1 MTKSSG
7 RGDTLELKAYDYI
20 KRRIKQRIY
29 APGQKILDSKIAGEL
44 NISRTPVRDALRLLE
59 HDGFLV
65 GQAGKGWHVYALSLA
80 DIHEIFDVK
89 VELEGMLARK
99 AAECDD
105 KKHRTALKKALDGMK
120 AAEKTKDNKVWRKND
135 LELHRI
141 MLAMAGNKRA
151 ARMVN
156 DLNDQW
162 YRVRIGLVAMEG
174 RVHRSNL
181 EHAAFVESI
190 LSSDGAGAEKQMRS
204 HLNNL
209 RQEIV
214 NVLTNL
220 VLPFAQNGL

>member
-1 MTKSSG
+1 MKPSSK
-7 RGDTLELKAYDYI
+7 RGDSLELKAYEYVKKCI
-20 KRRIKQRIY
+20 MRRTY

-59 HDGFLV
+59 HEGFLV
-65 GQAGKGWHVYALSLA
+65 GQSGKGWQVYALSLE

-105 KKHRTALKKALDGMK
+105 KKQRALLKKALEGMK
-120 AAEKTKDNKVWRKND
+120 AAEEVKDNEAWRKHD
-135 LELHRI
+135 MELHRI

-151 ARMVN
+151 ARIVN

-181 EHAAFVESI
+181 EHTAFVESI
-190 LSSDGAGAEKQMRS
+190 LIGDSAGAEKQMRS

-214 NVLTNL
+214 NILTNL
-220 VLPFAQNGL
+220 VFPFAQNGI

>member
-1 MTKSSG
+1 MTPSSK
-7 RGDTLELKAYDYI
+7 RGDSLKLKAYEYVK
-20 KRRIKQRIY
+20 KRIMRRIY

-44 NISRTPVRDALRLLE
+44 NISSTPVRDALRILE
-59 HDGFLV
+59 HEGFLI
-65 GQAGKGWHVYALSLA
+65 GQAGKGWNVYALSLE

-105 KKHRTALKKALDGMK
+105 KKLRATLKKALDSMK
-120 AAEKTKDNKVWRKND
+120 AGEKVKDNEAWRKND
-135 LELHRI
+135 MERHRT
-141 MLAMAGNKRA
+141 MLAMAYNKRA
-151 ARMVN
+151 ARIIN

-174 RVHRSNL
+174 RVHRSNI
-181 EHAAFVESI
+181 EHTAFVESI
-190 LSSDGAGAEKQMRS
+190 LSGDGVGAEKRMRS

-214 NVLTNL
+214 NVLVNL
-220 VLPFAQNGL
+220 VLPFAQNGI

>member
-1 MTKSSG
+1 
-7 RGDTLELKAYDYI
+7 
-20 KRRIKQRIY
+20 
-29 APGQKILDSKIAGEL
+29 
-44 NISRTPVRDALRLLE
+44 
-59 HDGFLV
+59 
-65 GQAGKGWHVYALSLA
+65 
-80 DIHEIFDVK
+80 
-89 VELEGMLARK
+89 
-99 AAECDD
+99 
-105 KKHRTALKKALDGMK
+105 MK
-120 AAEKTKDNKVWRKND
+120 AAEKVKDNKAWRKND

-151 ARMVN
+151 ARIVN

-181 EHAAFVESI
+181 EHTAFVESI
-190 LSSDGAGAEKQMRS
+190 LSCDGPAAEKQMRS

>member
-1 MTKSSG
+1 MTQSAR

-20 KRRIKQRIY
+20 KKRIKQRTY

-44 NISRTPVRDALRLLE
+44 SISRTPVRDALRLLE
-59 HDGFLV
+59 HEGFLV

-105 KKHRTALKKALDGMK
+105 KKQRTALKKALDGMK
-120 AAEKTKDNKVWRKND
+120 AAEKAKDNKAWRKND
-135 LELHRI
+135 LELHRV
-141 MLAMAGNKRA
+141 MLAMADNKRA
-151 ARMVN
+151 ARIVN

-181 EHAAFVESI
+181 EHKAFVENI
-190 LSSDGAGAEKQMRS
+190 LSGDGAGAEKEMRS

>member
-1 MTKSSG
+1 MTPSSQ
-7 RGDTLELKAYDYI
+7 RGDSLELKAYDYI
-20 KRRIKQRIY
+20 KKRIMRRIY
-29 APGQKILDSKIAGEL
+29 APGQKILDSRIAGEL
-44 NISRTPVRDALRLLE
+44 NISRTPVRDALRLLAHE
-59 HDGFLV
+59 GFLI
-65 GQAGKGWHVYALSLA
+65 GQAGKGWHVYALSLE

-89 VELEGMLARK
+89 VELEGMLVRK

-105 KKHRTALKKALDGMK
+105 KKQRTALKKALDGMK
-120 AAEKTKDNKVWRKND
+120 AAEKVKDNKAWRKND

-151 ARMVN
+151 ARIVN

-181 EHAAFVESI
+181 EHTAFVESI
-190 LSSDGAGAEKQMRS
+190 LSCDGPAAEKQMRS

>member
-1 MTKSSG
+1 MTASSK
-7 RGDTLELKAYDYI
+7 RGDSLELKAYDYI
-20 KRRIKQRIY
+20 KKRIMRRIY
-29 APGQKILDSKIAGEL
+29 APGQKILDSQITAEL

-59 HDGFLV
+59 HEGFLV

-105 KKHRTALKKALDGMK
+105 KKQRTALKKALDGMK
-120 AAEKTKDNKVWRKND
+120 AAEKAKDNKAWRKND

-141 MLAMAGNKRA
+141 MLAMADNTRA

-174 RVHRSNL
+174 RIHRSNL
-181 EHAAFVESI
+181 EHKAFVDSI
-190 LSSDGAGAEKQMRS
+190 LFGDGAGAEKQMRS

-220 VLPFAQNGL
+220 VLPFAQNGI